1 MLKKFLI
8 GTFVVAGLAMAM
20 SASAAYDFGSTTL
33 RVGSKGPAVM
43 AVQTV
48 VGATVD
54 GSFGPMTKAK
64 VMAWQAANGLV
75 ADGVFGN
82 MSKAKA
88 NAGSVVVG
96 TYPAGCTSSVGYSS
110 TTGQKCDATVSTGLP
125 AGCTSTVG
133 YSATTGAKCD
143 GSTTGAVDTGPLVG
157 TDGTL
162 ATVTKLSQY
171 NAEEVGAGQN
181 DVKVL
186 GFDVKASKDGDIEL
200 KSIKLAFAITNASG
214 STRLEDYVDSVS
226 VWMGS
231 TKVGTADATDFN
243 KDSTGNYSK
252 VVTLSGA
259 VSRKDV
265 TNKIYVT
272 VDAVSNL
279 DSGDIDSEVMTISVD
294 NIRYV
299 DGSGVVS
306 TDTTTGDLDS
316 TLDSVSIAMVSYSS
330 AADTELKASLDSS
343 SPENGIVIV
352 STTATTEDVVLLK
365 GKLKL
370 EGTGDATLNTLPITL
385 TSTTSGTAS
394 VADIVSSLRLKL
406 GSEEF
411 TESTSA
417 VTTGTGTVTFDNLD
431 FDIAAGE
438 TVSFTVYGDI
448 ADIDGTVFKAG
459 DTITATL
466 SSTNRNEMDVENAE
480 GDQLAD
486 ASEKSGTIT
495 GGTLEFRA
503 NGPQLT
509 LVSATAVSSNST
521 TNDQDTGTYVIKFSV
536 KAIGDTIYVATTAS
550 TAGAVNNVYAVDIS
564 GTSTLTDVSGIIT
577 NVTDSDLVGGLW
589 EIAEDQTETLEMT
602 VLRSP
607 SSEDG
612 LFRAAL
618 SNIKWNTTG
627 STTTFNT
634 YSSNLDSFKTPY
646 ISLD

>member
-8 GTFVVAGLAMAM
+8 GTFVLVAFAGMATV
-20 SASAAYDFGSTTL
+20 ASAYDFGSSTL
-33 RVGSKGPAVM
+33 RVGSKGAAVM

-48 VGATVD
+48 VGASVD
-54 GSFGPMTKAK
+54 GSYGPMTAAAVK
-64 VMAWQAANGLV
+64 AWQASNGLA
-75 ADGVFGN
+75 ADGVFGP
-82 MSKAKA
+82 MSMAKA
-88 NAGSVVVG
+88 NAGAVVG
-96 TYPAGCTSSVGYSS
+96 TYPAGCTSAVGYSS
-110 TTGQKCDATVSTGLP
+110 TTGQKCDSTVAAGLP
-125 AGCTSTVG
+125 AGCTSTAG
-133 YSATTGAKCD
+133 YSSTTGAKCD
-143 GSTTGAVDTGPLVG
+143 GSTTGTVDNGPLVG
-157 TDGTL
+157 SFGTI

-171 NAEEVGAGQN
+171 NAEEVGAAQD

-186 GFDVKASKDGDIEL
+186 GFDLKASKDGDIEL
-200 KSIKLAFAITNASG
+200 SSIKLAFAITNADG
-214 STRLEDYVDSVS
+214 STRLDDYVDSVS

-231 TKVGTADATDFN
+231 NKIGTSSASDFN

-252 VVTLSGA
+252 VIALSDA
-259 VSRKDV
+259 ISRADV

-272 VDAVSNL
+272 VDAVSNM

-306 TDTTTGDLDS
+306 TETTAGDLDS
-316 TLDSVSIAMVSYSS
+316 ALDSVSIAFVSFSA
-330 AADTELKASLDSS
+330 AADTELKVSLDSS
-343 SPENGIVIV
+343 SPDDGIVLV
-352 STTATTEDVVLLK
+352 STTANTEDVVLLK

-370 EGTGDATLNTLPITL
+370 EGSSDAVLNTLPITL
-385 TSTTSGTAS
+385 TSTTTGTAS
-394 VADIVSSLRLKL
+394 VADIVTSVRLKI
-406 GSEEF
+406 GSSEY

-417 VTTGTGTVTFDNLD
+417 LTTGTGTVSFDLLD
-431 FDIAAGE
+431 FDIEAGD
-438 TVSFTVYGDI
+438 TVEFTVYGDI
-448 ADIDGTVFKAG
+448 ADIDGSVFVAG
-459 DTITATL
+459 DTVTATL

-495 GGTLEFRA
+495 SGTLEFRA
-503 NGPQLT
+503 SGPELT
-509 LVSATAVSSNST
+509 LISATAVSSNST
-521 TNDQDTGTYVIKFSV
+521 TNDQDTGTFILKFSV
-536 KAIGDTIYVATTAS
+536 KAIGDIIYVATTAS
-550 TAGAVNNVYAVDIS
+550 TAGAVNNVYAVDVA
-564 GTSTLTDVSGIIT
+564 GTATLTDVSGIIT
-577 NVTDSDLVGGLW
+577 NTTDTTLVGGLW

-607 SSEDG
+607 SAEDG